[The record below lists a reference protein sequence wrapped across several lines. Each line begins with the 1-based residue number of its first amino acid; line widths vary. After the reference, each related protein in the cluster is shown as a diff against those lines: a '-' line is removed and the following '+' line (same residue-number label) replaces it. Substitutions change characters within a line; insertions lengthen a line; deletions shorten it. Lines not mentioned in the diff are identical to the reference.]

1 MRQKYYMFDVFEQ
14 TPEEKEQSIVNMIQR
29 GYTYKSIMKECNVSP
44 STISEIKKK
53 YLGTP
58 ETNST
63 QNKKSSKETQAF
75 GLFQQ
80 GKSILD
86 AKIELDIESEEA
98 VKYFRNYQELR
109 GLSDF
114 NRAYASVNGN
124 IDPFL
129 GLFYLMNKLAMSPEQ
144 VEIQVRYGNNLPYLS
159 NKHSTMKNE
168 INTMKSQKEQIQS
181 ELNIMQHQ
189 IEDFTRSLKYYEDEC
204 MMKKNEL
211 SYLNSEIDAKNKFIQ
226 NTDND
231 KGYKRIKEAAK
242 SEINLI
248 MQDFRMSWSI
258 TLGAIVEAIRRY
270 PNNQSLFFDI
280 ITNQNHPTKLHQ
292 QSWESHAP
300 QLLEL
305 TKNVQNEAA
314 DQICKLV
321 ISTMKSI
328 PSSSQVLG

>member
-1 MRQKYYMFDVFEQ
+1 MFDVFEE
-14 TPEEKEQSIVNMIQR
+14 TPEEKEQSIVNMLKG
-29 GYTYKSIMKECNVSP
+29 GYTYKSIMNECNVSP
-44 STISEIKKK
+44 STIYEIKKK

-58 ETNST
+58 QTNST

-86 AKIELDIESEEA
+86 AKIELDIQSEEA
-98 VKYFRNYQELR
+98 AKYFRNYQELR

-114 NRAYASVNGN
+114 NRAYTSVNGN
-124 IDPFL
+124 INPIL
-129 GLFYLMNKLAMSPEQ
+129 RLFYLMNNLAMSPEQ
-144 VEIQVRYGNNLPYLS
+144 VEEQVRYGNNLPYLS
-159 NKHSTMKNE
+159 NKHSTIKNE
-168 INTMKSQKEQIQS
+168 FNTMKSQKEQIETQLS
-181 ELNIMQHQ
+181 IMQRQ
-189 IEDFTRSLKYYEDEC
+189 IADFRRSLKYYEDER
-204 MMKKNEL
+204 MMKKNEI
-211 SYLNSEIDAKNKFIQ
+211 SYLSSEIDAKNKFIQ

-231 KGYKRIKEAAK
+231 KGYQRIKEAAK
-242 SEINLI
+242 NGTKLV
-248 MQDFRMSWSI
+248 MQDFRMSWSVI
-258 TLGAIVEAIRRY
+258 LGAIVEAIRRY
-270 PNNQSLFFDI
+270 PDNQSLFFDI
-280 ITNQNHPTKLHQ
+280 ITNQNHSTKLHQ

-328 PSSSQVLG
+328 PSGSQVLG

>member
-1 MRQKYYMFDVFEQ
+1 MIDVFEE
-14 TPEEKEQSIVNMIQR
+14 TPEEKEQSIVNMLKG

-44 STISEIKKK
+44 TTISEIKKK
-53 YLGTP
+53 YLGTTQ
-58 ETNST
+58 TNST
-63 QNKKSSKETQAF
+63 QNNKASKETQAF

-86 AKIELDIESEEA
+86 TKIELDIQSEEA
-98 VKYFRNYQELR
+98 AKYFRNYQELR

-114 NRAYASVNGN
+114 NIAYTSVNGN
-124 IDPFL
+124 INPFL
-129 GLFYLMNKLAMSPEQ
+129 RLFYLMNNLAMSPEQ
-144 VEIQVRYGNNLPYLS
+144 VEEQVRYGNNLPYLS

-168 INTMKSQKEQIQS
+168 INTMKSQKEQIETQ
-181 ELNIMQHQ
+181 LNIMQHQ

-204 MMKKNEL
+204 MIKKNEL
-211 SYLNSEIDAKNKFIQ
+211 SYLNSEIDAKNKFIE

-231 KGYKRIKEAAK
+231 KGYQRIKEAAK
-242 SEINLI
+242 NETKLI

-258 TLGAIVEAIRRY
+258 ILGAIVEAIRRY

-328 PSSSQVLG
+328 PSGSQVLG